1 MKQLI
6 RNAAVFVVLTYVIS
20 ILLSCGYTALFRDHK
35 SDQSKKNWTLI
46 RKGDTLDYAAMG
58 SSRVFHMVD
67 VPLLNTLTG
76 KKGMNIGT
84 SGSSYADNYVLLV
97 KYLERNKV
105 GTLILNA
112 DELCFHSSSGYTY
125 PFKDY
130 EYMPYFFE
138 DTINKVYKDNVPTWK
153 YYLYTGIPLTRYI
166 DFNEHYELGSM
177 FWLSAKRPPCKF
189 DTTAGTELLY
199 NMKYKKF
206 TPADTLFTPKDTLNV
221 EQLDELYFH
230 KIIKLCKS
238 KGMKVIV
245 ITTPLFTK
253 GIYTLANRVKF
264 QHYLDGLIQKEKLTY
279 INFVDMTSLQK
290 VRYFR
295 DMTHTNIEGTRIYTR
310 YLATQLKVIFKEE

>member
-6 RNAAVFVVLTYVIS
+6 RNGVVFVLITYVIS
-20 ILLSCGYTALFRDHK
+20 IVLSWGYTAVFADHK

-46 RKGDTLDYAAMG
+46 RKGDTLDYATIG

-67 VPLLNTLTG
+67 VPLLNELTG

-84 SGSSYADNYVLLV
+84 SGSSYADNYALLV

-105 GTLILNA
+105 QTLILNA
-112 DELCFHSSSGYTY
+112 DELCFHSSTGYTY

-138 DTINKVYKDNVPTWK
+138 DTINKVYEDNVPSWK
-153 YYLYTGIPLTRYI
+153 YYLWTTVPLSRYI
-166 DFNEHYELGSM
+166 EFNEHYELGSM
-177 FWLSAKRPPCKF
+177 LWLNTKRPLCKF

-206 TPADTLFTPKDTLNV
+206 LPSDTLPVRYDSLTIERV
-221 EQLDELYFH
+221 DEIYFH
-230 KIIKLCKS
+230 KIIALCKA

-245 ITTPLFTK
+245 ITTPLLTK
-253 GIYTLANRVKF
+253 GIYAPSNRVKF
-264 QHYLDGLIQKEKLTY
+264 QSYLDGLVKKEKLSY
-279 INFVDMTSLQK
+279 INFVDVTSLQQ

-310 YLATQLKVIFKEE
+310 YLATQLKDRF

>member
-6 RNAAVFVVLTYVIS
+6 RNAAVFIVLAYAIS
-20 ILLSCGYTALFRDHK
+20 IALSCGYTALFSAYK

-46 RKGDTLDYAAMG
+46 RKGDTLDYATIG

-84 SGSSYADNYVLLV
+84 SGSSYADNYALLV
-97 KYLERNKV
+97 KYLQRNKV

-112 DELCFHSSSGYTY
+112 DELCFHSTAGYTY

-138 DTINKVYKDNVPTWK
+138 DSIRAVYKDNVPAWK
-153 YYLYTGIPLTRYI
+153 YYLWTGMPLSRYI
-166 DFNEHYELGSM
+166 EFNEHYELGSLL
-177 FWLSAKRPPCKF
+177 WLSVKKPLCKF

-199 NMKYKKF
+199 DMRYKKF
-206 TPADTLFTPKDTLNV
+206 LRTDTLNIQHDTLRV
-221 EQLDELYFH
+221 EPRDELYFR
-230 KIIKLCKS
+230 KIISLCKD

-245 ITTPLFTK
+245 ITTPLLMK
-253 GIYTLANRVKF
+253 GVYTSSNRSNF
-264 QHYLDGLIQKEKLTY
+264 QRYLDGLVKAEQLTY
-279 INFVDMTSLQK
+279 INFVDVTSLQN

-310 YLATQLKVIFKEE
+310 YLATQLKDHF